1 MEKIKIR
8 DIKDNVLEVKYKGK
22 SYSINI
28 SEELSLDEKIL
39 NRQLKDS
46 PSNYEFLCHLKDQA
60 CRKRDNLEREKDA
73 VFSQVWLYF
82 KESDNR
88 MSNEAATHR
97 ATSNQKYQSYLKKY
111 IRADYM
117 ANQLISICKAY
128 ENRERILQTLSANIR
143 KQQ

>member
-1 MEKIKIR
+1 MEKVKIK

-28 SEELSLDEKIL
+28 SEELSLDEKTL

-46 PSNYEFLCHLKDQA
+46 PSNYEFLCHLKDEA
-60 CRKRDNLEREKDA
+60 CRRRDSLEREKDA
-73 VFSQVWLYF
+73 VFSEVWLFY
-82 KESDNR
+82 KDSDSR
-88 MSNEAATHR
+88 MSNESATHR
-97 ATSNQKYQSYLKKY
+97 ATKNQKYQSYLKKY
-111 IRADYM
+111 IRADYK